1 MRRPVFE
8 NFFLFFPVTSPF
20 AMLAVSVFAVLSLLL
35 VCGKLLRLNFS
46 FLQRLYLPS
55 SVIGGLV
62 GLLAVSLFREHI
74 PAEWISCAQ
83 KFPGFLIN
91 VIFATLFLGVATPRL
106 GKVVRIAFPQLC
118 FGQLLAWGQYVLGL
132 GLAGFLLVPLFG
144 VPPAFGNLLEIG
156 FQGGHGTVGGMSESF
171 KSFGWED
178 GIDLGLTVATAGMIV
193 GVVVGMALVN
203 WAYKRGYV
211 KEVRAFD
218 DRPEHERRGIHP
230 PQARPDAGRQ
240 TVCSDSIDSLAWH
253 IAIVGL
259 AVGIGYLLLLGLQH
273 TEGALFPNASRR
285 LFKGFPL
292 FPLCMIGGVLMQ
304 TAVTRCGGSLLVDHG
319 QMQRLSGAALDFLV
333 LSAVATIKISVVA
346 ANWAPLLA
354 LIVAGTLLSLLMV
367 VFLAPRLFKEAWFER
382 SIAEFGQSTGVTATG
397 LLLLRSVDPES
408 RTIAAA
414 SFGYKQLL
422 HEPFMGGGLW
432 TALALVLVYQVGWKK
447 IWLFSVIMT
456 VLWSVAAY
464 LVVRRNRRSSAS

>member
-1 MRRPVFE
+1 
-8 NFFLFFPVTSPF
+8 
-20 AMLAVSVFAVLSLLL
+20 MLAVSLFAVLSLLL
-35 VCGKLLRLNFS
+35 VCGKLLRLRFT

-62 GLLAVSLFREHI
+62 GLLVVSLFRERI
-74 PAEWISCAQ
+74 PAEWISAAQ

-132 GLAGFLLVPLFG
+132 GLAGFLLVPVFG

-218 DRPEHERRGIHP
+218 DRPENERRGIHP
-230 PQARPDAGRQ
+230 PEDRPAAGRQ

-273 TEGALFPNASRR
+273 AEVALFPAASRR

-319 QMQRLSGAALDFLV
+319 QMQRLSGSALDYLV

-346 ANWAPLLA
+346 ANWMPLLSI
-354 LIVAGTLLSLLMV
+354 IVAGTLLSLLLV
-367 VFLAPRLFKEAWFER
+367 VFLAPKLFKEAWFER
-382 SIAEFGQSTGVTATG
+382 AIAEFGQSTGVTATG

-432 TALALVLVYQVGWKK
+432 TALALVLVYQFGWRK
-447 IWLFSVIMT
+447 IWLFSVLMT
-456 VLWSVAAY
+456 VLWSVAAF
-464 LVVRRNRRSSAS
+464 LVVRRNRRTSGS

>member
-1 MRRPVFE
+1 MLPV
-8 NFFLFFPVTSPF
+8 SI
-20 AMLAVSVFAVLSLLL
+20 FAVLSLLL
-35 VCGKLLRLNFS
+35 VCGKILRLNFT

-62 GLLAVSLFREHI
+62 GLAIASFFRDLI

-91 VIFATLFLGVATPRL
+91 VIFATLFLGVATPRFS
-106 GKVVRIAFPQLC
+106 KVVRIAFPQLC
-118 FGQLLAWGQYVLGL
+118 FGQLLGWGQYVLGL
-132 GLAGFLLVPLFG
+132 GLAGFVLVPLFG

-171 KSFGWED
+171 RSFGWED

-193 GVVVGMALVN
+193 GVVVGMTLVN

-230 PQARPDAGRQ
+230 PEARPAAGQQ

-253 IAIVGL
+253 VAIVGL

-273 TEGALFPNASRR
+273 AEVAIFPDASRR

-304 TAVTRCGGSLLVDHG
+304 TVVTRCGGSLLVDHG
-319 QMQRLSGAALDFLV
+319 QMQRLSGAALDYLV

-354 LIVAGTLLSLLMV
+354 IVVAGTLLSLLLV

-397 LLLLRSVDPES
+397 LLLLRSVDPENK
-408 RTIAAA
+408 TVAAA

-432 TALALVLVYQVGWKK
+432 TALALVLVYQIGWMKV
-447 IWLFSVIMT
+447 WLFSLAMT
-456 VLWSVAAY
+456 VLWSVAAF
-464 LVVRRNRRSSAS
+464 VIVRRNGKQASSRQ

>member
-1 MRRPVFE
+1 M
-8 NFFLFFPVTSPF
+8 T
-20 AMLAVSVFAVLSLLL
+20 AVSVFAVLSLLL
-35 VCGKLLRLNFS
+35 VCGKLLRIHFR

-62 GLLAVSLFREHI
+62 GLAAVSLFRAHI
-74 PAEWISCAQ
+74 PPEWIASAQ

-171 KSFGWED
+171 KAFGWED

-203 WAYKRGYV
+203 WAYKRGHV
-211 KEVRAFD
+211 KEVRSFEE
-218 DRPEHERRGIHP
+218 RPEYERRGIHP
-230 PQARPDAGRQ
+230 PEARPAAGRQ

-259 AVGIGYLLLLGLQH
+259 AVGIGYLLLLALQH
-273 TEGALFPNASRR
+273 GEVALFPNASRR

-304 TAVTRCGGSLLVDHG
+304 TAVTRCGGTLLVDHG

-354 LIVAGTLLSLLMV
+354 IVVAGTLLSLLLV
-367 VFLAPRLFKEAWFER
+367 IFLGPKLFKEAWFER

-408 RTIAAA
+408 RTVAAA

-432 TALALVLVYQVGWKK
+432 TALALVLVYQFGWMK
-447 IWLFSVIMT
+447 IWLFSVAMT
-456 VLWSVAAY
+456 VLWSAAAF
-464 LVVRRNRRSSAS
+464 LIVRRNRRSSGS

>member
-1 MRRPVFE
+1 
-8 NFFLFFPVTSPF
+8 
-20 AMLAVSVFAVLSLLL
+20 MLAVSVFAVLSLLL
-35 VCGKLLRLNFS
+35 VCGKLLRLHLT

-55 SVIGGLV
+55 SVIGGLI
-62 GLLAVSLFREHI
+62 GLVAVSLFRPHI
-74 PAEWISCAQ
+74 PAEWIACAQ

-171 KSFGWED
+171 RSFGWED

-203 WAYKRGYV
+203 WAYKRGYG
-211 KEVRAFD
+211 KEVRSFEE
-218 DRPEHERRGIHP
+218 RPEYERRGIHP
-230 PQARPDAGRQ
+230 PEARPAAGRQ

-253 IAIVGL
+253 VAIVGL
-259 AVGIGYLLLLGLQH
+259 AVGVGYLLLLALQRG
-273 TEGALFPNASRR
+273 EVALFPDASRR

-304 TAVTRCGGSLLVDHG
+304 SAVTRCGGSLLVDHG

-354 LIVAGTLLSLLMV
+354 LVVAGTLLSLLLV
-367 VFLAPRLFKEAWFER
+367 VFLAPKLFREAWFER
-382 SIAEFGQSTGVTATG
+382 AIAEFGQSTGVTATG

-408 RTIAAA
+408 RTVAAA

-432 TALALVLVYQVGWKK
+432 TAFAFTLVQRFGWRPVWIFCLAMTLV
-447 IWLFSVIMT
+447 
-456 VLWSVAAY
+456 WSVAAA
-464 LVVRRNRRSSAS
+464 VVCRRGGGKK

>member
-1 MRRPVFE
+1 M
-8 NFFLFFPVTSPF
+8 T
-20 AMLAVSVFAVLSLLL
+20 AVSVFAVLSLLL
-35 VCGKLLRLNFS
+35 VCGKLLRIHFR

-62 GLLAVSLFREHI
+62 GLAAVSLFRAHI
-74 PAEWISCAQ
+74 PPEWIASAQ

-171 KSFGWED
+171 KAFGWED

-203 WAYKRGYV
+203 WAYKRGHV
-211 KEVRAFD
+211 KEVRSFEE
-218 DRPEHERRGIHP
+218 RPEYERRGIHP
-230 PQARPDAGRQ
+230 PEARPAAGRQ

-259 AVGIGYLLLLGLQH
+259 AVGIGYLLLLALQH
-273 TEGALFPNASRR
+273 GEVALFPNASRR

-319 QMQRLSGAALDFLV
+319 QMQRLSGAALDYLV

-354 LIVAGTLLSLLMV
+354 IVVAGTLLSLLLV
-367 VFLAPRLFKEAWFER
+367 IFLGPKLFKEAWFER

-408 RTIAAA
+408 RTVAAA

-432 TALALVLVYQVGWKK
+432 TALALVLVYQFGWMK
-447 IWLFSVIMT
+447 IWLFSVAMT
-456 VLWSVAAY
+456 VLWSVAAF
-464 LVVRRNRRSSAS
+464 LIVRRNRRPADA

>member
-1 MRRPVFE
+1 
-8 NFFLFFPVTSPF
+8 
-20 AMLAVSVFAVLSLLL
+20 MLAVSVFAVLSLLL
-35 VCGKLLRLNFS
+35 VCGKLLRMSFT

-55 SVIGGLV
+55 SVIGGGV
-62 GLLAVSLFREHI
+62 GLVVVSLFRDRI

-91 VIFATLFLGVATPRL
+91 VIFATLFLGVATPKL
-106 GKVVRIAFPQLC
+106 GKVARVAFPQLC
-118 FGQLLAWGQYVLGL
+118 FGQLLAWGQYVIGL
-132 GLAGFLLVPLFG
+132 GLAGFALVPLFG

-178 GIDLGLTVATAGMIV
+178 GIDLGLTVATVGMIV

-203 WAYKRGYV
+203 WAYKRGHV

-230 PQARPDAGRQ
+230 PDDRPAAGHQ

-273 TEGALFPNASRR
+273 AEVALLPNASRR

-319 QMQRLSGAALDFLV
+319 QMQRLSGAALDYLV

-346 ANWAPLLA
+346 ANWAPLLV
-354 LIVAGTLLSLLMV
+354 ISVAGTLLSLLLV
-367 VFLAPRLFKEAWFER
+367 VFLAPKLFKEAWFER
-382 SIAEFGQSTGVTATG
+382 AIAEFGQSTGVTATG

-408 RTIAAA
+408 RTVAAA

-432 TALALVLVYQVGWKK
+432 TALAFVLVYQIGWMKV
-447 IWLFSVIMT
+447 WVFSLAMTIVWSIAAFVI
-456 VLWSVAAY
+456 
-464 LVVRRNRRSSAS
+464 VRRNKHPA

>member
-1 MRRPVFE
+1 
-8 NFFLFFPVTSPF
+8 
-20 AMLAVSVFAVLSLLL
+20 MLAVSVFAVLSLLL

-74 PAEWISCAQ
+74 PEEWISCAQ

-91 VIFATLFLGVATPRL
+91 VIFATLFLGVATPRF

-211 KEVRAFD
+211 KEVRAFG

-230 PQARPDAGRQ
+230 LDDRPAAGRQ

-273 TEGALFPNASRR
+273 AEVALFPGATRR

-304 TAVTRCGGSLLVDHG
+304 TTVTRCGGSLLVDHG
-319 QMQRLSGAALDFLV
+319 QMQRLSGAALDYLV

-354 LIVAGTLLSLLMV
+354 IIVAGTLLSLLLV
-367 VFLAPRLFKEAWFER
+367 IFLAPRLFKEAWFER

-422 HEPFMGGGLW
+422 HEPFMGGGFW
-432 TALALVLVYQVGWKK
+432 TALALVLVYQVGWMKVW
-447 IWLFSVIMT
+447 IFSLAMT
-456 VLWSVAAY
+456 VLWSVAAF
-464 LVVRRNRRSSAS
+464 VIVRRNRQST

>member
-1 MRRPVFE
+1 M
-8 NFFLFFPVTSPF
+8 T
-20 AMLAVSVFAVLSLLL
+20 AVSVFAVLSLLL
-35 VCGKLLRLNFS
+35 VCGKLLRIHFR

-62 GLLAVSLFREHI
+62 GLAAVSLFRAHI
-74 PAEWISCAQ
+74 PPEWIASAQ

-171 KSFGWED
+171 KAFGWED

-203 WAYKRGYV
+203 WAYKRGHV
-211 KEVRAFD
+211 KEVRSFEE
-218 DRPEHERRGIHP
+218 RPEYERRGIHP
-230 PQARPDAGRQ
+230 PEARPAAGRQ

-259 AVGIGYLLLLGLQH
+259 AVGIGYLLLLALQH
-273 TEGALFPNASRR
+273 GEVALFPNASRR

-292 FPLCMIGGVLMQ
+292 FPLCMIGGGLMQ

-319 QMQRLSGAALDFLV
+319 QMQRLSGAALDYLV

-354 LIVAGTLLSLLMV
+354 IVVAGTLLSLLLV
-367 VFLAPRLFKEAWFER
+367 IFLGPKLFKEAWFER

-408 RTIAAA
+408 RTVAAA

-432 TALALVLVYQVGWKK
+432 TALALVLVYQFGWMK
-447 IWLFSVIMT
+447 IWLFSVAMT
-456 VLWSVAAY
+456 VLWSVAAF
-464 LVVRRNRRSSAS
+464 LIVRRNRRPADA

>member
-1 MRRPVFE
+1 
-8 NFFLFFPVTSPF
+8 
-20 AMLAVSVFAVLSLLL
+20 MLAVSIFAVLSLLL
-35 VCGKLLRLNFS
+35 VCGKLLRLHLT

-55 SVIGGLV
+55 SVIGGLI
-62 GLLAVSLFREHI
+62 GLVAVSLFRPHI
-74 PAEWISCAQ
+74 PAEWITCAQ

-218 DRPEHERRGIHP
+218 DRPEYERRGIHP
-230 PQARPDAGRQ
+230 PEDRPAAGRQ

-273 TEGALFPNASRR
+273 AEVAHFPDASRR

-304 TAVTRCGGSLLVDHG
+304 TTVTRCGGSLLVDHG
-319 QMQRLSGAALDFLV
+319 QMQRLSGAALDYLV

-354 LIVAGTLLSLLMV
+354 IIVAGTLLSLRLV
-367 VFLAPRLFKEAWFER
+367 VFLAPRLFREAWFER
-382 SIAEFGQSTGVTATG
+382 AIAEFGQSTGVTATG

-447 IWLFSVIMT
+447 IWLFSVLMT

>member
-1 MRRPVFE
+1 M
-8 NFFLFFPVTSPF
+8 T
-20 AMLAVSVFAVLSLLL
+20 AVSVFAVLSLLL
-35 VCGKLLRLNFS
+35 VCGKLLRIHFR

-62 GLLAVSLFREHI
+62 GLAAVSLFRAHI
-74 PAEWISCAQ
+74 PPEWIASAQ

-171 KSFGWED
+171 KAFGWED

-203 WAYKRGYV
+203 WAYKRGHV
-211 KEVRAFD
+211 KEVRSFEE
-218 DRPEHERRGIHP
+218 RPEYERRGIHP
-230 PQARPDAGRQ
+230 PEARPAAGRQ

-259 AVGIGYLLLLGLQH
+259 AVGIGYLLLLALQH
-273 TEGALFPNASRR
+273 GEVALFPNASRR

-319 QMQRLSGAALDFLV
+319 QMQRLSGAALDYLV

-354 LIVAGTLLSLLMV
+354 IVVAGTLLSLLLV
-367 VFLAPRLFKEAWFER
+367 VFLGPKLFKEAWFER

-408 RTIAAA
+408 RTVAAA

-422 HEPFMGGGLW
+422 HEPLMGGGLW
-432 TALALVLVYQVGWKK
+432 TALALVLVYQFGWMK
-447 IWLFSVIMT
+447 IWLFSVAMT
-456 VLWSVAAY
+456 VLWSVAAF
-464 LVVRRNRRSSAS
+464 LIVRRNRRPADA

>member
-1 MRRPVFE
+1 
-8 NFFLFFPVTSPF
+8 
-20 AMLAVSVFAVLSLLL
+20 MLAVSVFAVLSLLL

-74 PAEWISCAQ
+74 PEEWISCAQ

-91 VIFATLFLGVATPRL
+91 VIFATLFLGVATPRF

-211 KEVRAFD
+211 KEVRAFG

-273 TEGALFPNASRR
+273 AEVELFPSATRR

-304 TAVTRCGGSLLVDHG
+304 TTVTRCGGSLLVDHG
-319 QMQRLSGAALDFLV
+319 QMQRLSGAALDYLV

-354 LIVAGTLLSLLMV
+354 IIVAGTLLSLLLV
-367 VFLAPRLFKEAWFER
+367 IFLAPRLFKEAWFER

-422 HEPFMGGGLW
+422 HEPFMGGGFW
-432 TALALVLVYQVGWKK
+432 TALALVLVYQVGWMKVW
-447 IWLFSVIMT
+447 IFSLAMT
-456 VLWSVAAY
+456 VLWSVAAF
-464 LVVRRNRRSSAS
+464 VIVRRNSRSSAS

>member
-1 MRRPVFE
+1 
-8 NFFLFFPVTSPF
+8 
-20 AMLAVSVFAVLSLLL
+20 
-35 VCGKLLRLNFS
+35 
-46 FLQRLYLPS
+46 
-55 SVIGGLV
+55 
-62 GLLAVSLFREHI
+62 
-74 PAEWISCAQ
+74 
-83 KFPGFLIN
+83 
-91 VIFATLFLGVATPRL
+91 
-106 GKVVRIAFPQLC
+106 
-118 FGQLLAWGQYVLGL
+118 
-132 GLAGFLLVPLFG
+132 
-144 VPPAFGNLLEIG
+144 
-156 FQGGHGTVGGMSESF
+156 MSESF
-171 KSFGWED
+171 RSFGWED

-211 KEVRAFD
+211 KEVRSFEE
-218 DRPEHERRGIHP
+218 RPEYERRGIHP
-230 PQARPDAGRQ
+230 PEARPAAGRQ

-259 AVGIGYLLLLGLQH
+259 AVGIGYLLLLALQRG
-273 TEGALFPNASRR
+273 EVALFPDASRR

-354 LIVAGTLLSLLMV
+354 IIVAGTLLSLLLV
-367 VFLAPRLFKEAWFER
+367 VFLGPKLFREAWFER

-432 TALALVLVYQVGWKK
+432 TALAFVLVYQVGWMK
-447 IWLFSVIMT
+447 IWLFSVAMA
-456 VLWSVAAY
+456 VLWSVAAF
-464 LVVRRNRRSSAS
+464 LVVRHNRRAAGS

>member
-1 MRRPVFE
+1 
-8 NFFLFFPVTSPF
+8 
-20 AMLAVSVFAVLSLLL
+20 MLAVSVFAVLSLLL
-35 VCGKLLRLNFS
+35 VCGKLLRLRFR

-62 GLLAVSLFREHI
+62 GLAAVSLFREHI
-74 PAEWISCAQ
+74 PPEWIAAAQ

-106 GKVVRIAFPQLC
+106 GTVVRIAFPQLC
-118 FGQLLAWGQYVLGL
+118 FGQLLAWGQYVIGL

-171 KSFGWED
+171 RSFGWED

-203 WAYKRGYV
+203 WAYKRGHV
-211 KEVRAFD
+211 KEVRSFEE
-218 DRPEHERRGIHP
+218 RPEYERRGIHP
-230 PQARPDAGRQ
+230 PEARPAAGRQ

-253 IAIVGL
+253 VAIVGL
-259 AVGIGYLLLLGLQH
+259 AVGIGYLLLLALQH
-273 TEGALFPNASRR
+273 GEVALFPNASRR

-304 TAVTRCGGSLLVDHG
+304 TAVTRCGGTLLVDHG

-354 LIVAGTLLSLLMV
+354 IVVSGTLLSLLLV
-367 VFLAPRLFKEAWFER
+367 VFLGPKLFKEAWFER

-397 LLLLRSVDPES
+397 LLLLRSVDPEN

-432 TALALVLVYQVGWKK
+432 TALAFVLVYQFGWMK
-447 IWLFSVIMT
+447 IWLFSVAMT
-456 VLWSVAAY
+456 VLWSAAAF
-464 LVVRRNRRSSAS
+464 LIVRRNRRSSGS

>member
-1 MRRPVFE
+1 
-8 NFFLFFPVTSPF
+8 
-20 AMLAVSVFAVLSLLL
+20 MLAVSVFAVLSLLL

-74 PAEWISCAQ
+74 PEEWISCAQ

-211 KEVRAFD
+211 KEVRSFEE
-218 DRPEHERRGIHP
+218 RPVHERRGIHP
-230 PQARPDAGRQ
+230 PDARPPAGRQ
-240 TVCSDSIDSLAWH
+240 TMCSDSIDSLAWH
-253 IAIVGL
+253 VAVVGL

-273 TEGALFPNASRR
+273 AEVALFPDAPRR

-304 TAVTRCGGSLLVDHG
+304 TVVTRCGGTLLVDHG
-319 QMQRLSGAALDFLV
+319 QMQRISGAALDFLV

-397 LLLLRSVDPES
+397 LLLLRTVDPENK
-408 RTIAAA
+408 TVAAA

-464 LVVRRNRRSSAS
+464 LVVRRNRQSSAS